1 MEGEIWKANR
11 YRMGRTG
18 KAMRSL
24 LDYVAR
30 KGPVRPR
37 DVGAKFGVSLPSA
50 RHRLKVAL
58 EADLIVGQNAAG
70 DVLRPSKQWP
80 IELLLSGELGLLV
93 SPLGKRY
100 LREAS

>member
-11 YRMGRTG
+11 YRMGHTG

-24 LDYVAR
+24 VDYVGR
-30 KGPVRPR
+30 RGPLKPR

-58 EADLIVGQNAAG
+58 EAGFIVALNNAG
-70 DVLRPSKQWP
+70 DRLKPSEQWP
-80 IELLLSGELGLLV
+80 TELLLSGEFALILT
-93 SPLGKRY
+93 PLGGRFLK
-100 LREAS
+100 AS